1 MRQVQNNYSS
11 LHPEM
16 YANDIR
22 IQKAKKIL
30 SILEDYLTDLSNLEL
45 LDIGCAGGF
54 TSFVLSEKFRKVIA
68 IDIDNSAIEFAKN
81 NFSKDNITYQINNS
95 MYLDFKQE
103 SFDVI
108 ICSQVYEHVP
118 DSRILMDKIY
128 QLLKPGGICYFA
140 APNRL
145 MLVECHYNLLFLSY
159 LPKWLANY
167 YVRLLNKGTQ
177 YYENVLTI
185 WGLKKLVSK
194 FEIIDYT
201 SKIIKNPEKYNA
213 SDMLEKGTFK
223 YIISNIIVKYF
234 LFIVPTYVW
243 LLKKPLSKQS

>member
-1 MRQVQNNYSS
+1 MRQLQNNYSS
-11 LHPEM
+11 IHPEM
-16 YANDIR
+16 YIHDILF
-22 IQKAKKIL
+22 QKAKKIL

-45 LDIGCAGGF
+45 LDIGCSGGF
-54 TSFVLSEKFRKVIA
+54 TSFVLSEKFKKVTA
-68 IDIDNSAIEFAKN
+68 IDIDIKAIEFAKN
-81 NFSKDNITYQINNS
+81 NFTKNNITYQLNNL

-108 ICSQVYEHVP
+108 ICSHVYEHVP
-118 DSRILMDKIY
+118 DSQILMNKIY
-128 QLLKPGGICYFA
+128 RLLKPGGTCYFA

-159 LPKWLANY
+159 LSKWLANY
-167 YVRLLNKGTQ
+167 YIRLFNKGTQ

-201 SKIIKNPEKYNA
+201 SKVIKNPDKYNA
-213 SDMLEKGTFK
+213 SDMLVKGTLK
-223 YIISNIIVKYF
+223 YIMSNIIVKHL
-234 LFIVPTYVW
+234 LFIVPTYIW
-243 LLKKPLSKQS
+243 LLKKPLLK

>member
-16 YANDIR
+16 YKSDIR
-22 IQKAKKIL
+22 ILKANKIL
-30 SILEDYLTDLSNLEL
+30 SILEDYLADLSNLEL
-45 LDIGCAGGF
+45 LDIGCAGGY
-54 TSFVLSEKFRKVIA
+54 TSFVLSEKFKKVTA
-68 IDIDNSAIEFAKN
+68 IDIDCKAIEYAKN
-81 NFSKDNITYQINNS
+81 NFAKDNITYQLNNL
-95 MYLDFKQE
+95 MDLDFKQE
-103 SFDVI
+103 SLDVI
-108 ICSQVYEHVP
+108 ICSHVYEHVP
-118 DSRILMDKIY
+118 DSQILMDKIY
-128 QLLKPGGICYFA
+128 WLLKPGGICYFA

-167 YVRLLNKGTQ
+167 YVRLSNKGTQ

-201 SKIIKNPEKYNA
+201 SKIIKNPERYNA
-213 SDMLEKGTFK
+213 LDMLVKGTFK
-223 YIISNIIVKYF
+223 YIISNIIVRYL
-234 LFIVPTYVW
+234 LFIVPTYIW
-243 LLKKPLSKQS
+243 LLKKPL